1 MTGEYGSPRE
11 TESNSHTNVHKPH
24 YVSRVTFQ
32 TQEGRLADK
41 RNRGKEDTGAGLV
54 AYTQPKSAAAEAY
67 RTLRTNIQFAS
78 PDNPVHTI
86 LATSTSPDDGKS
98 TTIANLAITFAA
110 SGFSTVLVDADLRR
124 PHLHKI
130 FGLSND
136 TGLTTLVAELAR
148 AASTT
153 TGPLGTGTPRPR
165 VHRPLQPTQ
174 VENLH
179 VLTSGP
185 IPPNPA
191 EILGSQRMTEVLAML
206 RDTAEYVLIDTP
218 PIIAVTDAAVLSPR
232 VDGVLLVINA
242 GKTRR
247 DLAVKARD
255 MLQQVNAHLLGVV
268 LNNATLDK
276 SAYAYYG

>member
-1 MTGEYGSPRE
+1 M
-11 TESNSHTNVHKPH
+11 
-24 YVSRVTFQ
+24 
-32 TQEGRLADK
+32 ADK
-41 RNRGKEDTGAGLV
+41 RNRGKEETGAGLV
-54 AYTQPKSAAAEAY
+54 AYTEPKSAAAEAY

-78 PDNPVHTI
+78 PDHPVHTI

-110 SGFSTVLVDADLRR
+110 SGFPTVLVDADLRR

-148 AASTT
+148 AASIS
-153 TGPLGTGTPRPR
+153 GGIGGTGTPR
-165 VHRPLQPTQ
+165 VHHPLQPTQ

>member
-1 MTGEYGSPRE
+1 M
-11 TESNSHTNVHKPH
+11 
-24 YVSRVTFQ
+24 
-32 TQEGRLADK
+32 ADK
-41 RNRGKEDTGAGLV
+41 RNRGKEDSGAGLV

-78 PDNPVHTI
+78 PDSPVHTI

-110 SGFSTVLVDADLRR
+110 SGFATVLVDADLRR

-148 AASTT
+148 AASI
-153 TGPLGTGTPRPR
+153 TGATGSTGAPR
-165 VHRPLQPTQ
+165 VHHPLQPTQ
-174 VENLH
+174 VDNLH

-185 IPPNPA
+185 VPPNPA
-191 EILGSQRMTEVLAML
+191 EILGSQRMNEVLAML

-218 PIIAVTDAAVLSPR
+218 PIIAVTDAAVLAPR

-276 SAYAYYG
+276 SAYVYYG